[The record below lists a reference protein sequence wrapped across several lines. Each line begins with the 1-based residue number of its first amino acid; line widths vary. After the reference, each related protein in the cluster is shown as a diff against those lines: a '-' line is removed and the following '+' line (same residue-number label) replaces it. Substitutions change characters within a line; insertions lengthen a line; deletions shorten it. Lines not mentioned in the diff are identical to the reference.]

1 MENASW
7 KTHASRSVWK
17 KRGMSSFSTQF
28 LDKELRVVCAAIPQM
43 PSENQLRVALDFH
56 EQ

>member
-28 LDKELRVVCAAIPQM
+28 LDKELRAVCAAIPQR
-43 PSENQLRVALDFH
+43 PRENQLRVALDFH